1 MKKHSI
7 VLNEEQRQQV
17 EQIIGSGTAPARK
30 MMHAHVLLKIDSG
43 PKGPDWSDQQLHEA
57 FGVGEATIW
66 RIRRRFLEQGLSDA
80 LERRP
85 QPERPEKRKINGVH
99 EAHLI
104 ALCCGPQP
112 EGRAK
117 WSMRLLADRFVQIGE
132 VEEVSYETV
141 RRTLWKNKLKPW
153 LKEYWC
159 IPPKSNAEFV
169 AHMEDVLEVYQ
180 RPYDARFPQVCLD
193 ETSRQHLK
201 DVEPELPVRPGS
213 CEKIDYEYEREGVS
227 NVFMACEPL
236 AGKRV
241 VQVTAQRTKAD
252 WAAFVRDLIDVQ
264 YPQAEKVVLV
274 MDHLNTHTPS
284 SFYEVFPPEEARRLA
299 RKLEIHSTPKHG
311 SWLNMAEIELAI
323 LTRQCLQ
330 RRLGTPELMRQE
342 VAVWQ
347 QERNQAKVTLN
358 WRFTTSDAR
367 IKLKKLYPSLEV

>member
-1 MKKHSI
+1 MKKHIIALS
-7 VLNEEQRQQV
+7 EEQRQQIEHV
-17 EQIIGSGTAPARK
+17 IRSGKAPARK
-30 MMHAHVLLKIDSG
+30 IRHAHILLKSDSSPHG
-43 PKGPDWSDQQLHEA
+43 SAWSDKQIMEA
-57 FGVGEATIW
+57 YGVGEATIW
-66 RIRRRFLEQGLSDA
+66 RVRRRFLEHGLEDA
-80 LERRP
+80 LDRRP
-85 QPERPEKRKINGVH
+85 QPERPQKRILNGVH

-112 EGRAK
+112 EGRAR

-141 RRTLWKNKLKPW
+141 RRTLSKNKLKPW

-193 ETSRQHLK
+193 ETSRQHLS
-201 DVEPELPVRPGS
+201 DVEPALPVRLGS

-236 AGKRV
+236 AGKRF

-264 YPQAEKVVLV
+264 YPHAEKIVLV
-274 MDHLNTHTPS
+274 MDNLNTHTPS
-284 SFYEVFPPEEARRLA
+284 SFYEIFPPEEARRLA
-299 RKLEIHSTPKHG
+299 RKLEIHYTPKHG
-311 SWLNMAEIELAI
+311 SWLNMAEIELAA

-330 RRLGTPELMRQE
+330 RRLATPELMRQE
-342 VAVWQ
+342 VANWQ
-347 QERNQAKVTLN
+347 QERNQVKVTLH
-358 WRFTTSDAR
+358 WRFTTVDAR